1 MTQDSTGG
9 TWTPPPRPEWLA
21 RVNEEG
27 RGMDIA
33 SLVPLQ
39 PGELLETAMRNTG
52 LSDFGPGEWREGFE
66 VLVKAL
72 EEEAELN
79 LFGRLMTRSDLLIWL
94 QARLEIED
102 AYRRH
107 PEIDA
112 ETIAA
117 PVFIVGQPRS
127 GTSILFELLS
137 QDAQFGAP
145 MNWEM
150 LFPCPPP
157 EAATYRTDPRIARA
171 QHLLTQWHRVAPT
184 FLTMHELGAT
194 IPNECKVAMNGTFV
208 SDNLTGVFQVPSY
221 YAWLMKAD
229 LTYPYAYYRR
239 MLKLLQWRNPRR
251 HWLLKSPSHIW
262 SLPTLFKVFP
272 DAQVV
277 YTHRDPIMTR
287 ASVTNLLG
295 TIYWMRSDKPFDAEA
310 FERALAPEGVA
321 AGMNMV
327 IDQIERGEIPR
338 VQIHDFQFADLVE
351 RPIEAVRA
359 LYECT
364 GLPWSAEAQGSM
376 EAYLAHKPKG
386 KFGAHRYVL
395 GEREQIERERR
406 LYERYQRFHR
416 VPNEV

>member
-1 MTQDSTGG
+1 M
-9 TWTPPPRPEWLA
+9 
-21 RVNEEG
+21 
-27 RGMDIA
+27 
-33 SLVPLQ
+33 
-39 PGELLETAMRNTG
+39 
-52 LSDFGPGEWREGFE
+52 
-66 VLVKAL
+66 
-72 EEEAELN
+72 
-79 LFGRLMTRSDLLIWL
+79 
-94 QARLEIED
+94 
-102 AYRRH
+102 
-107 PEIDA
+107 
-112 ETIAA
+112 
-117 PVFIVGQPRS
+117 
-127 GTSILFELLS
+127 
-137 QDAQFGAP
+137 
-145 MNWEM
+145 
-150 LFPCPPP
+150 
-157 EAATYRTDPRIARA
+157 
-171 QHLLTQWHRVAPT
+171 
-184 FLTMHELGAT
+184 
-194 IPNECKVAMNGTFV
+194 
-208 SDNLTGVFQVPSY
+208 PSY
-221 YAWLMKAD
+221 YAWLMKTD

-364 GLPWSAEAQGSM
+364 GLPWSAEAQGGM

>member
-1 MTQDSTGG
+1 MAQERNGA
-9 TWTPPPRPEWLA
+9 WTPPPRPEWVA

-27 RGMDIA
+27 RSMDIA

-52 LSDFGPGEWREGFE
+52 LSDFGSGEWREPFE
-66 VLVKAL
+66 VLVKSL

-94 QARLEIED
+94 QERLEIEE

-112 ETIAA
+112 EVLAE

-137 QDAQFGAP
+137 QDAQFGVP
-145 MNWEM
+145 TNWEIM
-150 LFPCPPP
+150 FPCPPP

-171 QHLLTQWHRVAPT
+171 EHLLTQWYRVAPT
-184 FLTMHELGAT
+184 FRTMHELGAT
-194 IPNECKVAMNGTFV
+194 IPNECKVAMNCTFV
-208 SDNLTGVFQVPSY
+208 SDNLTGIFQVPGY

-251 HWLLKSPSHIW
+251 YWLLKSPSHIW

-272 DAQVV
+272 DARVI
-277 YTHRDPIMTR
+277 YTHRDPIVTR

-295 TIYWMRSDKPFDAEA
+295 TIYWMRSDKVFDAEA
-310 FERALAPEGVA
+310 FERVLEPEGVA
-321 AGMNMV
+321 AGMNLV
-327 IDQIERGEIPR
+327 IDQIEKGEIPR
-338 VQIHDFQFADLVE
+338 ARIHDFQFADLIE
-351 RPIEAVRA
+351 RPIEAVRS
-359 LYECT
+359 LYDRA
-364 GLPWSAEAQGSM
+364 GLQWTAAAQAGM

-386 KFGAHRYVL
+386 KFGAHRYEVSD
-395 GEREQIERERR
+395 GAQIERERR
-406 LYERYQRFHR
+406 LYARYQRFHGVR
-416 VPNEV
+416 NEV